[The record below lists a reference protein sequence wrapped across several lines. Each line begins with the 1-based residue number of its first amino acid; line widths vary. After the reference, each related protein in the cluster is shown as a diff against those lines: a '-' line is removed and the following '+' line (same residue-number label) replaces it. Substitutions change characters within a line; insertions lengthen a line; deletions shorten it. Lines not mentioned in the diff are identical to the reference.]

1 MKKIIILPL
10 VILFLIVSFETAF
23 NQSKGEV
30 RKLVEQGKQALQH
43 GMYLEAI
50 GHFEKAIEICKE
62 NDKPKC
68 VAWNLHRIG
77 KAYFALNQFD
87 KALENHEK
95 ALEIFKEIDLP
106 KGRASTLDDIGS
118 IYHVR
123 SQYNEALDYHK
134 KALEIYKEIDFPRG
148 RAKNL
153 GKIGG
158 AYHALGQFNEALKY
172 YEESLRISTEI
183 NDKMGTARTLN
194 NIGNIHL
201 AFGRYIKAL
210 NYFKDALEISKEIN
224 QPTRIAKSLGNI
236 GVAYQLRGQYDEAIK
251 HYKKSL
257 NIFRELNQPSLIS
270 RELQHIGN
278 VYFAHGRYDQALEY
292 FEEALKT
299 YRKQNQPFNI
309 GKLLNNI
316 GRVNMSMGRYDQSLE
331 YYKEA
336 LKIFREINKKSHIP
350 RSLQNMGDVY
360 LALGQ
365 HNEALN
371 YYGESLEIFREL
383 NQPKRIAK
391 NLKKIGWVYF
401 HLKDYQKAEV
411 FFEKAE
417 REGKKKKA
425 GRDFGRVYISNA
437 KGQYEESLKFLEEM
451 PPEWRD
457 TDHYMIRYYTQRGL
471 ALKGIGKLSD
481 ASGDFLKVV
490 SLIEEIRERI
500 KGEKKGFFGVGER
513 MRAYRTLVSTLSER
527 VIKGEKEDSRFI
539 SYGKN
544 LASAAF
550 YFSEST
556 KARTLLEAM
565 SESERI
571 KQRVAIPE
579 DLRKKEESL
588 FNQISAIDSKW
599 EEIYE
604 KGGEY
609 LKEFKKRKEELTFE
623 LNSLIK
629 ELREKYPRYAALHYP
644 KPFPPE
650 DLPLRSNEVL
660 LEYALG
666 DEASYLFL
674 VRKGGVERILKIP
687 MGREALDAKVK
698 AFMKPLNILSF
709 KKFSVK
715 KAKELYNILLS
726 PALKDIKE
734 SDKIIIIPDGILG
747 LLPFE
752 ALVMKE
758 GKGVNDSIYVGDNYN
773 MTYYQSATVLALQRL
788 LKDVTAKKPFF
799 ALGNPIYNE
808 KDRRYMAY
816 KEGKS
821 KPVRLAK
828 NREEYAYRSL
838 AASVDWGK
846 TSRGDEKGKELMYL
860 PLPETEDEVKA
871 IAKLFNVEPKPPD
884 VLLDVS
890 ANETSFWKSPL
901 NEYRYIHFATHADSA
916 GMVQG
921 IQEPFILLG
930 QVENKGKDD
939 GFLSLTEVLG
949 LNLDSD
955 IVVLSACVTG
965 RGKMIE
971 GEGVANFARAFQHAG
986 ARSVLVS
993 LWEVSSME
1001 AVEYMK
1007 TFYAYL
1013 KAGKGKGEA
1022 MKLARGKIKSKN
1034 PNPFYWAVFILHG
1047 ES

>member
-1 MKKIIILPL
+1 MKRIIILPL
-10 VILFLIVSFETAF
+10 IVLFLIVSFETAF
-23 NQSKGEV
+23 SQKGEV
-30 RKLVEQGKQALQH
+30 RKLVEQGKKALQH

-50 GHFEKAIEICKE
+50 GHFEKAMEICKE
-62 NDKPKC
+62 FDNPKC

-77 KAYFALNQFD
+77 KAYFVLNQFD
-87 KALENHEK
+87 KALEYQEK

-106 KGRASTLDDIGS
+106 KGRASTLDSIGS
-118 IYHVR
+118 IYHAR
-123 SQYNEALDYHK
+123 SRYNEALDYHK
-134 KALEIYKEIDFPRG
+134 KALEIFKEIDFPRG

-153 GKIGG
+153 RQIGV

-172 YEESLRISTEI
+172 YEEALRISTEI
-183 NDKMGTARTLN
+183 NDKMGAAKTLDH
-194 NIGNIHL
+194 IGMIHL
-201 AFGRYIKAL
+201 AFGRYLKAL
-210 NYFKDALEISKEIN
+210 NYFENALEIFKEIN
-224 QPTRIAKSLGNI
+224 QPTWIAKGLGNI
-236 GVAYQLRGQYDEAIK
+236 GVVYRLRGQYDEAIK
-251 HYKKSL
+251 YYKKSL
-257 NIFRELNQPSLIS
+257 NIFRELNQPSLIG

-292 FEEALKT
+292 LEEALKT
-299 YRKQNQPFNI
+299 YRKQNQPFHTAR
-309 GKLLNNI
+309 LLNNI
-316 GRVNMSMGRYDQSLE
+316 GRVNMAMGRYDQSLE

-365 HNEALN
+365 HNKALN

-401 HLKDYQKAEV
+401 RLKDYQKAEE
-411 FFEKAE
+411 FFKIAE
-417 REGKKKKA
+417 REKKKKKA
-425 GRDFGRVYISNA
+425 GRDFGMVYLSNA
-437 KGQYEESLKFLEEM
+437 KGRYEEALKLLEKM

-457 TDHYMIRYYTQRGL
+457 TDHYRIRYYTQRGL
-471 ALKGIGKLSD
+471 ALKGTGKLMG
-481 ASGDFLKVV
+481 ASEDFLKVV

-513 MRAYRTLVSTLSER
+513 TKAYRSLVSTLSER
-527 VIKGEKEDSRFI
+527 VIKGEKEDSRFN

-571 KQRVAIPE
+571 KQTVAIPE

-599 EEIYE
+599 EDIYE

-609 LKEFKKRKEELTFE
+609 LKEFKKRKEELIFE
-623 LNSLIK
+623 LNGLIK
-629 ELREKYPRYAALHYP
+629 ELRKKYPRYAALHYP

-650 DLPLRSNEVL
+650 DLPLRGNEVL

-666 DEASYLFL
+666 DDASYLFL
-674 VRKGGVERILKIP
+674 VRKGGVKSILKIP
-687 MGREALDAKVK
+687 MGKEALDAKVK

-715 KAKELYNILLS
+715 GAKELYNILLS

-752 ALVMKE
+752 ALVIKE
-758 GKGVNDSIYVGDNYN
+758 GKGVDDSIYVGDRYN

-788 LKDVTAKKPFF
+788 LKDVTAKRTFF

-808 KDRRYMAY
+808 KDRRYIAY
-816 KEGKS
+816 KEGKT

-828 NREEYAYRSL
+828 NVEEYAFRSL

-846 TSRGDEKGKELMYL
+846 TSKDDKRRGELMYL

-871 IAKLFNVEPKPPD
+871 IAKLFNIQPKPPD

-939 GFLSLTEVLG
+939 GFLTLTEVLG

-993 LWEVSSME
+993 LWEVASME